1 MLCDNKNLKFLVFAY
16 HRSMMNGLQQT
27 LIEHDVKFVRI
38 DGDTKPSERQLYV
51 QQFQSDPDT
60 RVAILSILAAGVV
73 SLVLDIYVSME
84 ENDDKFFSCFFF
96 LFCFFFDLPKLVEYS
111 LRILEIR
118 VQAPVAT
125 DIW

>member
-16 HRSMMNGLQQT
+16 HHSMMNGLQQT
-27 LIEHDVKFVRI
+27 LMEHDVKFVRI

-73 SLVLDIYVSME
+73 SMVMDIYVSM
-84 ENDDKFFSCFFF
+84 
-96 LFCFFFDLPKLVEYS
+96 KLSIHVS
-111 LRILEIR
+111 VIDSRLLKNLE
-118 VQAPVAT
+118 
-125 DIW
+125 